1 MPEDQF
7 DYDLFVIGGGS
18 GGVRA
23 ARVAAGEYGAKVG
36 LAEEDRYGGTC
47 VIRGCVPKKLMVF
60 ASTYRDVFQDA
71 RDYGWAV
78 NDGPFDWHVFAGK
91 MRAELDRLEGVYRNL
106 LDGSG
111 VEKFDARATLKDA
124 HTVKLS
130 TGEEKTAKHILIA
143 TGGRP
148 VRPEI
153 TNGDIGIVSD
163 DIFHLEKLP
172 RSMLIVGGGYIACE
186 FACILHGMGVDV
198 SMYYRGAQILNGFDD
213 ETRALISSQ
222 MAARGID
229 MNPGASVLEMEEREG
244 GVWTKSTLGVEKIY
258 DHLFFATGRKPNSDD
273 MGLEA
278 LGIGM
283 GRNGAI
289 EVDAYSQT
297 AVPSVYAIG
306 DVTDRVNLTPVAI
319 REGMA
324 FVKTVFGG
332 EPTPVDHDLI
342 ASAVFTQPEMGTVG
356 LSEEE
361 ARAQEPIEVYA
372 TSFKPMQTAF
382 AGREDRVMMKLIVSQ
397 KTRVVLGCH
406 IVAPNAGEMIQL
418 AGIAIKMGATKEQ
431 FDQTCAVHPTMSEE
445 LVTMRTPTRTS

>member
-1 MPEDQF
+1 MSDF

-23 ARVAAGEYGAKVG
+23 ARVAAGEYGVRVA

-60 ASTYRDVFQDA
+60 ASGYRDTFEDA
-71 RDYGWAV
+71 RQYGWDL
-78 NDGPFDWHVFAGK
+78 NDGPFDWHIFSGK

-111 VEKFDARATLKDA
+111 VDKFDARATLKDA
-124 HTVKLS
+124 HTVTLS

-148 VRPEI
+148 VRPEMD
-153 TNGDIGIVSD
+153 NAELGIVSD
-163 DIFHLEKLP
+163 DIFHLDKLP

-186 FACILHGMGVDV
+186 FACILHGLGVDV
-198 SMYYRGAQILNGFDD
+198 TMYYRGGQILNGFDD
-213 ETRALISSQ
+213 EARGLIAEQ
-222 MAARGID
+222 MRARGIS
-229 MNPGASVLEMEEREG
+229 MHSGASVLEMEEREG
-244 GVWTKSTLGVEKIY
+244 GIWVKSTMGQDKIF
-258 DHLFFATGRKPNSDD
+258 DKVFFATGRRPNSDD
-273 MGLEA
+273 MGLGDI
-278 LGIGM
+278 GIEL

-289 EVDAYSQT
+289 QVNEYSQT
-297 AVPSVYAIG
+297 GVPSVYAIG

-332 EPTPVDHDLI
+332 EPTPVDHEII

-356 LSEEE
+356 MSEEE
-361 ARAQEPIEVYA
+361 AMAQEPIEVYA
-372 TSFKPMQTAF
+372 TSFKAMQTAF
-382 AGREDRVMMKLIVSQ
+382 AGRDDRVMMKLVVS
-397 KTRVVLGCH
+397 KENRTVLGCH
-406 IVAPNAGEMIQL
+406 IVAPQAGEMIQL
-418 AGIAIKMGATKEQ
+418 AGIAVKMGATKEQ
-431 FDQTCAVHPTMSEE
+431 FDQTCAVHPTMAEE
-445 LVTMRTPTRTS
+445 LVTMRKPVRTS